1 MMMPAK
7 ERNRN
12 FILKEPSLVKKFHK
26 TLKKQRL
33 QSFWKTWKKEYL
45 LSFSKWKKVDRH
57 YPKTPATKKGTTRCR
72 RC

>member
-1 MMMPAK
+1 MPAK

-12 FILKEPSLVKKFHK
+12 FILKEPSLVKKLHE

-45 LSFSKWKKVDRH
+45 VSFSKGKKIDHH
-57 YPKTPATKKGTTRCR
+57 YPKTPATKKGIAGCR

>member
-1 MMMPAK
+1 MMPAK

-45 LSFSKWKKVDRH
+45 VSFSKWKKIDHH
-57 YPKTPATKKGTTRCR
+57 YPKTPATKKGIAGCR

>member
-1 MMMPAK
+1 MMPAK

-12 FILKEPSLVKKFHK
+12 FILKEPSLVKKLHE

-45 LSFSKWKKVDRH
+45 VSFSKGKKIDHH
-57 YPKTPATKKGTTRCR
+57 YPKTPATKKGIAGCR

>member
-1 MMMPAK
+1 MMPAK

-12 FILKEPSLVKKFHK
+12 FILKEPSLVNKFHK

-45 LSFSKWKKVDRH
+45 LSFSKWKKVDHH
-57 YPKTPATKKGTTRCR
+57 YPKTPATKKGTARCR

>member
-1 MMMPAK
+1 MPAK

-12 FILKEPSLVKKFHK
+12 FILKKPSLVKKLHE

-45 LSFSKWKKVDRH
+45 VSFSKWKKIDHH
-57 YPKTPATKKGTTRCR
+57 YPKTPATKKGIAGCR